1 MEELDLDGRAFLKGA
16 VFALEAPHAT
26 LSRQKRICGAP
37 PEVQR
42 NRMALLE
49 FQLKRQTLNQKESI
63 KRTPKKLKTSERERR
78 RTKPHPNW
86 VRRLRTGGKSM
97 GSRRNL

>member
-1 MEELDLDGRAFLKGA
+1 MEELDLGRRAFFKGP
-16 VFALEAPHAT
+16 VFALKTSHAT
-26 LSRQKRICGAP
+26 LSRQKRTLGTP
-37 PEVQR
+37 PEAQM

-49 FQLKRQTLNQKESI
+49 FQPKRQTLNQKVSI
-63 KRTPKKLKTSERERR
+63 KKRPKKLKTRERERR

-86 VRRLRTGGKSM
+86 VRRLRAGGKSM